1 MSYKKMICSFFAA
14 LLAMTSMAYA
24 DDDPRHVRHEAM
36 EEVRDAAKVL
46 GAMMKG
52 ESEFEVE
59 AVQASLD
66 VFDDVSSYFGDLF
79 PEGSETG
86 EGTEAAPAIWT
97 DREGFEAAL
106 QKWRAAATAAI
117 DADPQTLEDAKP
129 VIGPIFNTCK
139 GCHDNYR
146 IEDE

>member
-14 LLAMTSMAYA
+14 MLAMTSMAFA
-24 DDDPRHVRHEAM
+24 DDDPRHARHEAM

-52 ESEFEVE
+52 EQEYEVE

-66 VFDDVSSYFGDLF
+66 VFDDVSSYFGELF

-86 EGTEAAPAIWT
+86 EDTKAAPAIWT
-97 DREGFEAAL
+97 DRVGFEAAL
-106 QKWRAAATAAI
+106 QKWRDAATAAI

-129 VIGPIFNTCK
+129 VLGPIFNACK
-139 GCHDNYR
+139 NCHDNYR

>member
-24 DDDPRHVRHEAM
+24 DDDPRHVRHAAM

-52 ESEFEVE
+52 EREFEVE

-66 VFDDVSSYFGDLF
+66 VFDDVSSYFGELF

-86 EGTEAAPAIWT
+86 EGTEAAPTIWT
-97 DREGFEAAL
+97 DREGFEGAL
-106 QKWRAAATAAI
+106 QKWRDAATAAI
-117 DADPQTLEDAKP
+117 EADPQTLEEAKP

-146 IEDE
+146 IDDE

>member
-106 QKWRAAATAAI
+106 QKWRDAATAAI